1 MAWMYILRCN
11 DGTYYVGSTTDLSLR
26 LAEHEQGI
34 GARYT
39 SARLPVQLVFSC
51 EFQGIVEAYERENQ
65 VKHWSKVKKEA
76 LIREQW
82 NELPELSK
90 RRTPNVT

>member
-34 GARYT
+34 GAKYT
-39 SARLPVQLVFSC
+39 AARLPVQMVYSC
-51 EFQGIVEAYERENQ
+51 EFQDIVEAYERENQ
-65 VKHWSKVKKEA
+65 VKHWNRAKKEA
-76 LIREQW
+76 HIRGDW
-82 NELPELSK
+82 DALPRLSE
-90 RRTPNVT
+90 RRVKNW